1 MTELTSRRE
10 ARDSRAPEQKKRRRG
25 WNTVIT
31 VLGVVLLASGV
42 LIGAGALLAPQA
54 VEMAYGEIK
63 VGVTEKVQQV
73 REEVLEELPVVR
85 LGVSGGQTE
94 LDWCDGTFTEML
106 SYETPDVPP
115 VWAAHNN
122 CGGDVLLPWEEGQR
136 IQFEGDDQVYE
147 VVDIRYTPKIWASTS
162 DLVGLGGE
170 LALQSCFY
178 GEDRMK
184 FIGLDPVES

>member
-1 MTELTSRRE
+1 
-10 ARDSRAPEQKKRRRG
+10 
-25 WNTVIT
+25 
-31 VLGVVLLASGV
+31 
-42 LIGAGALLAPQA
+42 
-54 VEMAYGEIK
+54 
-63 VGVTEKVQQV
+63 
-73 REEVLEELPVVR
+73 
-85 LGVSGGQTE
+85 
-94 LDWCDGTFTEML
+94 
-106 SYETPDVPP
+106 